1 MKDETTEWHI
11 LLGNNSSEFDELD
24 EHQIE
29 DFESIYFENLI
40 QYKKIIYF
48 IILNLFYFFEIICL
62 MFHIK

>member
-1 MKDETTEWHI
+1 MFNLANLYLSPLRRNMKDETIESHI

-40 QYKKIIYF
+40 Q
-48 IILNLFYFFEIICL
+48 
-62 MFHIK
+62 